1 MGRRCRTL
9 LPVAAN
15 LLKPRYD
22 TEADAQALV
31 GTKQRQQYYYNRAA
45 KPLKTI
51 TPGET
56 VRMKLPG
63 QDTWSPGTCTEKLEN
78 RSYMV
83 KVGDSIYRRNR
94 RHIQKTNEPPIA
106 VHPEADQAFP
116 APPEDNLATPPD
128 SSSEAPVTD
137 HEEDTD
143 LRRSSRIRRTPV
155 WHKDY
160 VMTKT

>member
-1 MGRRCRTL
+1 
-9 LPVAAN
+9 
-15 LLKPRYD
+15 
-22 TEADAQALV
+22 
-31 GTKQRQQYYYNRAA
+31 
-45 KPLKTI
+45 
-51 TPGET
+51 
-56 VRMKLPG
+56 
-63 QDTWSPGTCTEKLEN
+63 
-78 RSYMV
+78 MV
-83 KVGDSIYRRNR
+83 KVGNTIYRRNR

-143 LRRSSRIRRTPV
+143 LRRSSIRRTPV
-155 WHKDY
+155 WHKEY